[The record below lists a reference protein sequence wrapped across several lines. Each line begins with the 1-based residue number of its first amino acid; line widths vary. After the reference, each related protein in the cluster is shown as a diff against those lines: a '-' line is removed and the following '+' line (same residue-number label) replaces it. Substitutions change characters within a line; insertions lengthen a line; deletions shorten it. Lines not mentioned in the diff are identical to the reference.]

1 MGSVRE
7 WSGGRRGRSREEGT
21 GDLEING
28 ICSEPPHPDL
38 VISWGHREK
47 KNHLYTDPVFGIV

>member
-1 MGSVRE
+1 MGSRE
-7 WSGGRRGRSREEGT
+7 KRAR
-21 GDLEING
+21 DLEINDTR
-28 ICSEPPHPDL
+28 SEPPHPDL